1 MKLYLATAALLLFGS
16 ALQTP
21 AQAQRVDAE
30 TAIDQLMQWTMED
43 IARQRTRG
51 READAAE
58 EAQRKLPDL
67 SQYGT
72 PVESSPRRSTR
83 APPSNDMHCRTINLG
98 DGDSA
103 THCFSN

>member
-1 MKLYLATAALLLFGS
+1 MKLGLATAIVLLVSS

-21 AQAQRVDAE
+21 AQAQRVHSE

-43 IARQRTRG
+43 IARQRARA

-58 EAQRKLPDL
+58 EVRRNLPDL

-72 PVESSPRRSTR
+72 PIETSPRRSSQPR
-83 APPSNDMHCRTINLG
+83 PSNEIHCTTMNLG

-103 THCFSN
+103 THCF